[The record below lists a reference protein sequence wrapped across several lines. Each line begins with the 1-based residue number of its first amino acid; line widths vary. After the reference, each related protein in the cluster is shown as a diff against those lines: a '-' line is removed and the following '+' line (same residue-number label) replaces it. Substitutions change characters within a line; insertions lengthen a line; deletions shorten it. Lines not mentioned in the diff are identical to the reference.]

1 MSTELIV
8 ALIKANIVLGV
19 LLTNTILLI
28 WFERKLVAGM
38 QSRVGPDR
46 AGPFGILQTVADAI
60 KLMLKE
66 QILPLKADR
75 AMYLLAPI
83 VALVPSFL
91 IFMIITLGP
100 NLNIE
105 FGGENYIVEF
115 VGADLNVG
123 VLYFLALSSIAVY
136 SVVLAGWSSGS
147 KYPLLGGVRASAQM
161 ISYEAAM
168 GLALVPVILYSG
180 SLSLVDIVDSQSGNL
195 SSSIPILNSI
205 VSFIPK
211 WNVFPQFV
219 AFGIFFIAAV
229 AEVNRA
235 PFDLVEAEQELVG
248 GFHTEYSG
256 FRFAMFFLAEY
267 INMFN
272 MCAITATFFLGGWL
286 GPTFENFLPPFLSS
300 IMPIIWLGVKTFS
313 LLFIFVWI
321 RATLPRL
328 RYDQLMELGW
338 KRLIPAS
345 LVWLILSAVVLGLRE
360 FGLPWS

>member
-91 IFMIITLGP
+91 IFMIIPLGP

-105 FGGENYIVEF
+105 FGGDNYIVEF

>member
-1 MSTELIV
+1 MSTELII
-8 ALIKANIVLGV
+8 ALIKSGIALSV

-28 WFERKLVAGM
+28 WLERKIVAGM

-46 AGPFGILQTVADAI
+46 AGPFGILQTLADAI
-60 KLMLKE
+60 KLLLKE
-66 QILPLKADR
+66 QIMPLKADR

-83 VALVPSFL
+83 IALVPSFL
-91 IFMIITLGP
+91 IFMIIPLGP
-100 NLNIE
+100 DLNIE
-105 FGGENYIVEF
+105 VAGKNYVVDL

-168 GLALVPVILYSG
+168 GLSLVPVILYSG

-195 SSSIPILNSI
+195 SSPIPFLDSV

-286 GPTFENFLPPFLSS
+286 GPTFAGVLPPFLSA
-300 IMPIIWLGVKTFS
+300 IMPTIWLGVKTFG
-313 LLFIFVWI
+313 LLFVYFWI

-338 KRLIPAS
+338 KRLIPLS
-345 LVWLILSAVVLGLRE
+345 LIWLMISSIVLGIRE